1 MDIDMKAKDEID
13 EKGNLGH
20 NSSGRDR
27 DRERDRDFERDK
39 DRDRDRDRDRDTR
52 RDRDK
57 DRDRDH
63 RRESGRFPHFVNE
76 ILSDRLILAQV
87 ALEGL
92 EVEGA
97 ITGNRRKGATMVT
110 YVPVVS
116 HAT

>member
-1 MDIDMKAKDEID
+1 MKIKDDID

-20 NSSGRDR
+20 SSSGRDR
-27 DRERDRDFERDK
+27 DRDRDRDYDRDK
-39 DRDRDRDRDRDTR
+39 DRDRDRDR
-52 RDRDK
+52 RDREK

-92 EVEGA
+92 EVEVA